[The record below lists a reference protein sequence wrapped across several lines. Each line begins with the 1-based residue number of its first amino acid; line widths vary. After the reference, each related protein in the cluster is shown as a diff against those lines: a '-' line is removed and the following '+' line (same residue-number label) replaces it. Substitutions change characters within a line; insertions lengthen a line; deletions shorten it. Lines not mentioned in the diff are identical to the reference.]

1 MNGSNLSREM
11 HQRKSCVS
19 TRCRSRSREFGVEK
33 GGLSS
38 EMVLNGSSIES
49 RNSASEIMEIN
60 EFNLTSNSINN
71 RVGVNSSTHLP
82 YEYAKASLLSYL
94 QQEESPE

>member
-1 MNGSNLSREM
+1 MNGSNLSREI

-19 TRCRSRSREFGVEK
+19 TRCRSKSREFGVEK
-33 GGLSS
+33 GGMSS

-60 EFNLTSNSINN
+60 EFNLTSKSFNN
-71 RVGVNSSTHLP
+71 RVGLNSSTDLP
-82 YEYAKASLLSYL
+82 YEYAKTSLLSYL
-94 QQEESPE
+94 EQEESPE